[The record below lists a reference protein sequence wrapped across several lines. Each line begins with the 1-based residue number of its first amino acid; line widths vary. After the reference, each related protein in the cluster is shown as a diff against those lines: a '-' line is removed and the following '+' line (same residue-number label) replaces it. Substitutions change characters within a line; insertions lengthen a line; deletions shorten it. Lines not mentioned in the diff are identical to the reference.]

1 MSEQSDSELRVLI
14 IDDQRSMRSIVR
26 TLLGQVGIDNIN
38 EAENGE
44 EALAFLLEPLSDFPD
59 VIICDLHMGKMD
71 GMEFCN
77 AVRRN
82 ENLRNRQVP
91 IIILTGDK
99 DAFMHEVVEQ
109 VGALKVLTKPVA
121 ADELRDQIVSAVGFS
136 SAS

>member
-1 MSEQSDSELRVLI
+1 MSEQSDSDLRVLI

-26 TLLGQVGIDNIN
+26 NLLGQVGIDAID

-44 EALAFLLEPLSDFPD
+44 EALAFLLDPHSKFPD

-82 ENLRNRQVP
+82 EDLRNRHVP

-109 VGALKVLTKPVA
+109 VGALKVLTKPVT
-121 ADELRDQIVSAVGFS
+121 ADELRDQIGSAVGFS
-136 SAS
+136 IAS